1 MSKRRG
7 LSDFYGSLPA
17 TVAYPGKQAVRDHV
31 GREIAARRF
40 SQQSAGSSSRWNL
53 ERLAEGAAEDLELAS
68 QGLEEWA
75 KELEEEDQ
83 R

>member
-1 MSKRRG
+1 MSKRQG

-17 TVAYPGKQAVRDHV
+17 TVAYPGKEAVRDHV
-31 GREIAARRF
+31 GRELGARRL
-40 SQQSAGSSSRWNL
+40 SQRSAGSSSRWDL
-53 ERLAEGAAEDLELAS
+53 EGLAEGAAEDLELAS

-75 KELEEEDQ
+75 IGLDEEDH